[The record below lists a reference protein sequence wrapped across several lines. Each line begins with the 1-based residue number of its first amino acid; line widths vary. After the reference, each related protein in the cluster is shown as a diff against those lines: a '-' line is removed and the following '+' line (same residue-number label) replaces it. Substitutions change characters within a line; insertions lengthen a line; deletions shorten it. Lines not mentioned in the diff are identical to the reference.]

1 MNHRHRQ
8 ALHALFA
15 HPEATNLSGADVK
28 AVLVEMGADIED
40 RSGNRFAVTMG
51 GHTALFH
58 QPDHSMT
65 KDNVRQLRRFL
76 TERGV
81 DPQRDFPV

>member
-8 ALHALFA
+8 VLHAVFA
-15 HPEATNLSGADVK
+15 HPEPANLSGADVK
-28 AVLVEMGADIED
+28 AVLGEMGAEVED
-40 RSGNRFAVTMG
+40 RSGNRFAVTMK

-58 QPDHSMT
+58 QADHSLT
-65 KDNVRQLRRFL
+65 KDEVRQIRRFL
-76 TERGV
+76 IDRGV

>member
-8 ALHALFA
+8 VLHAVFA
-15 HPEATNLSGADVK
+15 HPEPANLSGADIK
-28 AVLVEMGADIED
+28 AVLGEMGAEVED
-40 RSGNRFAVTMG
+40 RGGNRFAVTMK

-58 QPDHSMT
+58 QPEHSLT
-65 KDNVRQLRRFL
+65 KDDVRQLRRFL
-76 TERGV
+76 IDRGV